1 MEIGGPG
8 GANSARHT
16 PGVRT
21 VPNSLPAGSKTG
33 SPPRTRFYSRP
44 IAAGDRPTQIVDG
57 SPPNR
62 TVTLISPIVGFSVF
76 VGDSGVGEG
85 NGVKLTPGIP
95 CYVSLVGLQDLYAV
109 TDSPVAIPL
118 QVQVSIVL
126 MAEQERNT
134 L

>member
-1 MEIGGPG
+1 MEGPG
-8 GANSARHT
+8 SALGARHT

-33 SPPRTRFYSRP
+33 SPPRTQLYSRAIP
-44 IAAGDRPTQIVDG
+44 AGEIQEIVNGAPT
-57 SPPNR
+57 NR
-62 TVTLISPIVGFSVF
+62 TITLIAPVVGFSVF
-76 VGDSGVGEG
+76 VGDSGVGEKTG
-85 NGVKLTPGIP
+85 LKLTPGIP
-95 CYVSLVGLQDLYAV
+95 FYVSLVGLQNLYAV
-109 TDSPVAIPL
+109 TDSPVAIPV